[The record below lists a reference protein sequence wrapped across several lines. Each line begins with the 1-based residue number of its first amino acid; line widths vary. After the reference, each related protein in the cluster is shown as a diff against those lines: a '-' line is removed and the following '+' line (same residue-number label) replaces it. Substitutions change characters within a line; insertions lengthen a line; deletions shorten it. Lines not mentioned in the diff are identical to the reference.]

1 MLRWWEVLGNKISI
15 RHLNLDLVTEK
26 LTQFRQN
33 QLTCAWLQGQRGP
46 EEEVKGWTSFKEI
59 FLGSVCRM
67 IVCLSEEHANGW

>member
-1 MLRWWEVLGNKISI
+1 ME
-15 RHLNLDLVTEK
+15 HLNLDLVTEK

-59 FLGSVCRM
+59 FLGLVCRM